1 MNHHS
6 PAITSITSIT
16 SLLFVLSLFGAQ
28 AAHAGTPA
36 GEVTQLSGFVMAVKA
51 NGALKVLSPQSV
63 VEAGDTLMSEEN
75 TYVRIGLADGR
86 QAVLGPQT
94 RLTITSATALSLATG
109 QLQVLAGAQPG
120 VGRLTIEAGETTVDA
135 GTASFNLVYRPDP
148 AAALAQRAYARA
160 SLASAASPVQSD
172 AGTALPVWDK
182 VAQLPPALSSLP
194 KPGTAPS
201 LSPGLYVHVIDGL
214 IQMKNPA
221 GTQNFSAGQ
230 FGFTPSFKQPPVVL
244 PVNPGMLFT
253 PPPAFSASSMSRT
266 SGSMGGSKSNTV
278 DCEVR

>member
-6 PAITSITSIT
+6 PAITSIT

-28 AAHAGTPA
+28 AAYAGTPA

-51 NGALKVLSPQSV
+51 SGALKVLSPQSV

-120 VGRLTIEAGETTVDA
+120 AGRLSIEAGETTVDA
-135 GTASFNLVYRPDP
+135 GTASFNLFYRPDP

-172 AGTALPVWDK
+172 AGTALPVWEM
-182 VAQLPPALSSLP
+182 VAQLSPSLP

-230 FGFTPSFKQPPVVL
+230 FGYTPSFKQPPVIL
-244 PVNPGMLFT
+244 PVNPGMQFT

-266 SGSMGGSKSNTV
+266 SGSMGGNKSNTV

>member
-6 PAITSITSIT
+6 PAITSITA
-16 SLLFVLSLFGAQ
+16 LLFVLSLFGAQ
-28 AAHAGTPA
+28 AAYAGTPA

-51 NGALKVLSPQSV
+51 SGALKVLSPQSV

-120 VGRLTIEAGETTVDA
+120 AGRLSIEAGENTVDA
-135 GTASFNLVYRPDP
+135 STASFNLFYRPDP

-172 AGTALPVWDK
+172 AGTALPLWEK
-182 VAQLPPALSSLP
+182 VAQLPPSLSLP

-201 LSPGLYVHVIDGL
+201 LAPGLYVHVIDGL
-214 IQMKNPA
+214 IQLKNPA

-244 PVNPGMLFT
+244 PVNPGMLLFT
-253 PPPAFSASSMSRT
+253 PPPAFLASMSGA
-266 SGSMGGSKSNTV
+266 SGSMGGNKSNAV

>member
-1 MNHHS
+1 MNFHS
-6 PAITSITSIT
+6 PAMT

-63 VEAGDTLMSEEN
+63 VEAGDTLMSEDN

-94 RLTITSATALSLATG
+94 RLTITSATALNLATG
-109 QLQVLAGAQPG
+109 QLQVIAAARPGA
-120 VGRLTIEAGETTVDA
+120 GRLTIEAGETTVDA
-135 GTASFNLVYRPDP
+135 DTASFNLFYRPDP

-172 AGTALPVWDK
+172 AGTALPVWDT
-182 VAQLPPALSSLP
+182 VAQLSPSLTLP
-194 KPGTAPS
+194 KPGIATS

-230 FGFTPSFKQPPVVL
+230 FGFTPSIRQPPVIL
-244 PVNPGMLFT
+244 PVNPGMQFT
-253 PPPAFSASSMSRT
+253 PPPAFSSSFMSST
-266 SGSMGGSKSNTV
+266 SGSMGGNKSNTV

>member
-6 PAITSITSIT
+6 PAMTSITA
-16 SLLFVLSLFGAQ
+16 LLFVLSLFGAQ
-28 AAHAGTPA
+28 AARAGTPA

-63 VEAGDTLMSEEN
+63 VEAGDTLMSEDN
-75 TYVRIGLADGR
+75 TYVRIGLTDGR

-94 RLTITSATALSLATG
+94 RLTITSATALSLTTG
-109 QLQVLAGAQPG
+109 QLQVLAAAQPG
-120 VGRLTIEAGETTVDA
+120 AGRLSIEAGDTTVDA
-135 GTASFNLVYRPDP
+135 GTASFNLFYRPDP

-172 AGTALPVWDK
+172 AGTALPVWEK
-182 VAQLPPALSSLP
+182 VAQLSPPLP
-194 KPGTAPS
+194 KPGTTPS
-201 LSPGLYVHVIDGL
+201 LAPGLYVHVIDGL

-244 PVNPGMLFT
+244 PVNPGIPFT
-253 PPPAFSASSMSRT
+253 PPPAFSASMSGA
-266 SGSMGGSKSNTV
+266 SGSMGGNKSNTV

>member
-6 PAITSITSIT
+6 PAITSIT

-51 NGALKVLSPQSV
+51 SGALKVLSPQSV
-63 VEAGDTLMSEEN
+63 VEAGDTLMSEDN

-94 RLTITSATALSLATG
+94 RLTITNATALSLATG

-120 VGRLTIEAGETTVDA
+120 AGRLTIEAGETTVDA
-135 GTASFNLVYRPDP
+135 GTASFNLFYRPDP

-160 SLASAASPVQSD
+160 SLASATSPVQSD
-172 AGTALPVWDK
+172 AGTALPVWEK
-182 VAQLPPALSSLP
+182 VAQLTPSLP
-194 KPGTAPS
+194 STRSVLA
-201 LSPGLYVHVIDGL
+201 PGLYVHVIDGL
-214 IQMKNPA
+214 INLTNKGGSMQYSP
-221 GTQNFSAGQ
+221 GQ
-230 FGFTPSFKQPPVVL
+230 FGFTPSFSQPPVVL
-244 PVNPGMLFT
+244 PVNPGMVFK
-253 PPPAFSASSMSRT
+253 PPPAFSSPPM
-266 SGSMGGSKSNTV
+266 SGSGGNRSNTV

>member
-1 MNHHS
+1 MNFHS
-6 PAITSITSIT
+6 PAMT
-16 SLLFVLSLFGAQ
+16 SLLFVLSLFEAQ
-28 AAHAGTPA
+28 AAHAGMPA

-63 VEAGDTLMSEEN
+63 VEAGDTLMSEDN

-94 RLTITSATALSLATG
+94 RLTITSATALNLATG
-109 QLQVLAGAQPG
+109 QLQVIAAAQPG
-120 VGRLTIEAGETTVDA
+120 AGRLSIEAGENTVDA
-135 GTASFNLVYRPDP
+135 GTASFNLFYRPDP

-172 AGTALPVWDK
+172 AGTALPVWDT
-182 VAQLPPALSSLP
+182 VAQLSPSLSLP
-194 KPGTAPS
+194 KPGTAPP

-221 GTQNFSAGQ
+221 GSQNFSAGQ
-230 FGFTPSFKQPPVVL
+230 FGFTPSIRQPPVIL
-244 PVNPGMLFT
+244 PANPGMLFT
-253 PPPAFSASSMSRT
+253 PPPAFSSSSMSGG
-266 SGSMGGSKSNTV
+266 SGSMGGNKSNTV